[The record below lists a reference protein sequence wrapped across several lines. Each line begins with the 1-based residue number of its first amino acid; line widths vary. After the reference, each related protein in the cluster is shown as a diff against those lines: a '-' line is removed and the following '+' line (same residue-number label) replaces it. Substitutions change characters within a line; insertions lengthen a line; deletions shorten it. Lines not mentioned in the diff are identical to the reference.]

1 MITSAKMF
9 ALRSIGISTPAASN
23 SGGGGEKK
31 VDSWP
36 RGVVALYTF
45 RRISSSSNVF
55 NNQKIVREVGLVDD
69 GSFDHGVSVGV
80 VMENVLRSII

>member
-23 SGGGGEKK
+23 SAGGGQKK

-45 RRISSSSNVF
+45 RRISSSNVF
-55 NNQKIVREVGLVDD
+55 NQKIVREVGLVDD